1 MRCASE
7 NNLTTRFRMG
17 RYKFLSWYRLKS
29 NHEHLFLKISSSEY
43 LDEQPETIE
52 EAIELTQETI
62 EATKE
67 MHEILAHDNRIL
79 VVKLDLRNFS
89 FGELNFATFMKY
101 VVPTASQGMD
111 IDRIEVI
118 GAGSWWQYLAS
129 FLPKYAKERVVLT

>member
-1 MRCASE
+1 MRCASK

-29 NHEHLFLKISSSEY
+29 NQEHLFLKISASEY

-52 EAIELTQETI
+52 EAVELAQETI
-62 EATKE
+62 ESTKE
-67 MHEILAHDNRIL
+67 MHEILAQDNRIL
-79 VVKLDLRNFS
+79 VVKLDVRNFS
-89 FGELNFATFMKY
+89 FGDMNFVTFMKY
-101 VVPTASQGMD
+101 VVPAASQGMD

-129 FLPKYAKERVVLT
+129 FLPKYAKERIVLT